1 MSEGGFVIQKVEW
14 FQFRTESGE
23 PFLVMVASLP
33 NGFFTAVPCRVP
45 MTHAAHGNMALGSSV
60 DDALRQLQNTLAGK
74 TVEEIFR
81 SE

>member
-1 MSEGGFVIQKVEW
+1 
-14 FQFRTESGE
+14 
-23 PFLVMVASLP
+23 MVASLP

-45 MTHAAHGNMALGSSV
+45 ITHAAHGNMALGSSV